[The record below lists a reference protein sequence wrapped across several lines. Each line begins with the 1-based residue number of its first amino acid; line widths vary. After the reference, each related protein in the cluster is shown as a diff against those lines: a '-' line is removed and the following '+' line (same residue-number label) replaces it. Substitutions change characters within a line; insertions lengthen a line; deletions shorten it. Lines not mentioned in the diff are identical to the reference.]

1 MYKVLY
7 IDDNQS
13 NLDVFREMFNFCFS
27 ITTLRSPQKLF
38 QYLESESFDLILLD
52 IHMPD
57 KNGFDVLN
65 ELSESS
71 FSHIP
76 VIFYTTDELQMLR
89 YQALQTNACDV
100 IYRSQSPKEIEL
112 RIINKIKIFAKKSS
126 EEKFLSLSQL
136 QLNLETSEAFYKNE
150 NLNLTPI
157 EFKILVCLMKS
168 YPEKIARDHMIKK
181 AWSIE
186 NVNDRT
192 VNTHLTNL
200 RNKLPRE
207 EFTIESPRG
216 SGVVLRKLA

>member
-7 IDDNQS
+7 VDDNQS
-13 NLDVFREMFNFCFS
+13 NLDIFVEQFSSCFK
-27 ITTLRSPQKLF
+27 ITVLDSSQKIF
-38 QYLESESFDLILLD
+38 QYLESENFDIVLLD
-52 IHMPD
+52 IHMPE
-57 KNGFDVLN
+57 KNGFDILN

-89 YQALQTNACDV
+89 YQALQTSACDV
-100 IYRSQSPKEIEL
+100 IYRSHTPKEIEL
-112 RIINKIKIFAKKSS
+112 RIINKIKLFAKKSA
-126 EEKFLSLSQL
+126 EEKFFSISML
-136 QLNLETSEAFYKNE
+136 QVNLETSEAFYKHE

-157 EFKILVCLMKS
+157 EFRILVCLMKA
-168 YPEKIARDHMIKK
+168 YPEKIARESMIKK
-181 AWSIE
+181 AWSID

-216 SGVVLRKLA
+216 AGVVLRKLA